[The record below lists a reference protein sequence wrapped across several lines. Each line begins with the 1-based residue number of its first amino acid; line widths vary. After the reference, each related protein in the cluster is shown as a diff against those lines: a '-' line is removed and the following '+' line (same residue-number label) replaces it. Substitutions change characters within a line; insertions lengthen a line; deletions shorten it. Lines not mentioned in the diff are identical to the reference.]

1 MINYQIII
9 VLVVI
14 ILILIS
20 LYLNKIG
27 IALTFFLGNL
37 IFGLTGILK
46 PEEILAGLANQQVIV
61 IIMLLALGEV
71 IRRTSVIEIVF
82 SALFKRAKSYN
93 IFILQLMLLVA
104 IFSIFLNNTPIVA
117 VMLPFVIAW
126 GKQHKVSVSLL
137 LIPLSFAAIL
147 GGTSSLIGTS
157 TNLIVN
163 GMVMDQNI
171 IPNLPQIDLFDFA
184 PVGLTMTGIG
194 ILYFLIFG
202 KKLLRDRHSVRTD
215 KIVEQDK
222 MFYLEAEIRMGSKL
236 IDKTIEE
243 ANFDEKRGIKLIEIR
258 RNDET
263 FKDPE
268 KTFTL
273 QLGDKLYFTG
283 ISSEIAE
290 ISDDISGLSF
300 PQVGL
305 LHKQR
310 QKEITEIVIS
320 HNSSLINKTFDEIRF
335 RSRFD
340 SAPIAIH
347 RNGESFFGKISD
359 IKLKAGDLILLLSG
373 KNFPRLSN
381 ETNDFYV
388 LSKVREMIKF
398 PAWKVGILFGGL
410 AGAIAISATGYA
422 SLFIL
427 LALLMAILVIIG
439 MISPKDIHKRVD
451 FNLYMIIALSLSL
464 GTAVMKT
471 GTADFIANF
480 FDTIAPFGP
489 IGLMIAI
496 YFVTALLAAYI
507 TNQGAVALI
516 FPIAL
521 TLALNHGF
529 DPKPF
534 ILIVA
539 YAAAANF
546 MTPIGYQTNIMVY
559 GPGNYSFKDFFRV
572 GFPLTIIYM
581 FVAVT
586 ILYQI
591 YFK

>member
-1 MINYQIII
+1 MIAYQTII
-9 VLVVI
+9 VLIVI

-37 IFGLTGILK
+37 IFGITGILK

-61 IIMLLALGEV
+61 IIILLALGEV
-71 IRRTSVIEIVF
+71 IRRTSVIEIIF
-82 SALFKRAKSYN
+82 STLFKRAKSYN

-137 LIPLSFAAIL
+137 LIPLSFATIL

-171 IPNLPQIDLFDFA
+171 IPNLPQIELFDFA
-184 PVGLTMTGIG
+184 PVGLTMTAIG

-202 KKLLRDRHSVRTD
+202 KKLLRERHALKTD
-215 KIVEQDK
+215 NIVEQDK
-222 MFYLEAEIRMGSKL
+222 MFYLEAEVRLGSKL
-236 IDKTIEE
+236 INQTIEE
-243 ANFDEKRGIKLIEIR
+243 ANLEEKKGIKLIEIKR
-258 RNDET
+258 DKTVFRNPKKD
-263 FKDPE
+263 FK
-268 KTFTL
+268 L
-273 QLGDKLYFTG
+273 ALGDKLYFTG

-290 ISDDISGLSF
+290 ISEDISGLSF
-300 PQVGL
+300 PHVGL
-305 LHKQR
+305 LHKQS

-320 HNSSLINKTFDEIRF
+320 YNSSLINKSINEIRF
-335 RSRFD
+335 RSLFD

-347 RNGESFFGKISD
+347 RNGESFYGNISD

-373 KNFPRLSN
+373 KNFPRLSS
-381 ETNDFYV
+381 ETNDIYV
-388 LSKVREMIKF
+388 LSKVREMIKY

-410 AGAIAISATGYA
+410 ATAITISALGYA

-427 LALLMAILVIIG
+427 LATLMALLVFIG
-439 MISPKDIHKRVD
+439 MISPKDIHKRIN
-451 FNLYMIIALSLSL
+451 FNLYMIIALSLSI

-471 GTADFIANF
+471 GTANYIANF

-496 YFVTALLAAYI
+496 YFITAILAAYI

-559 GPGNYSFKDFFRV
+559 GPGNYSFRDFFRV

>member
-1 MINYQIII
+1 MIDYQIII
-9 VLVVI
+9 VITVI

-37 IFGLTGILK
+37 IFGITGILK
-46 PEEILAGLANQQVIV
+46 PEEILSGLANQQVV
-61 IIMLLALGEV
+61 IIIILLALGEI
-71 IRRTSVIEIVF
+71 IRRTSVIELIF
-82 SALFKRAKSYN
+82 STLFKKANNYN

-117 VMLPFVIAW
+117 VMLPYVIAW

-171 IPNLPQIDLFDFA
+171 IPNLPQIGLFDFA
-184 PVGLTMTGIG
+184 PVGLTMTGVG
-194 ILYFLIFG
+194 IIYFLLFG
-202 KKLLRDRHSVRTD
+202 KKLLRERHIVKTDNIVAHD
-215 KIVEQDK
+215 KI
-222 MFYLEAEIRMGSKL
+222 FYLEAEIRIGSKL
-236 IDKTIEE
+236 INKTIEE
-243 ANFDEKRGIKLIEIR
+243 ANFEEKKGIKLTEIR
-258 RNDET
+258 RDNQF
-263 FKDPE
+263 FKLPD
-268 KTFTL
+268 KNFKL

-310 QKEITEIVIS
+310 QKRITEIVIS
-320 HNSSLINKTFDEIRF
+320 HNSSFINKTFDKIRF

-347 RNGESFFGKISD
+347 RNGESLYGNISD

-373 KNFPRLSN
+373 KNFPRLSQ
-381 ETNDFYV
+381 ETNDFYI

-398 PAWKVGILFGGL
+398 PGWKIAILFGGL
-410 AGAIAISATGYA
+410 TAAITLSAIGYA

-427 LALLMAILVIIG
+427 LSSLMALLVIIG
-439 MISPKDIHKRVD
+439 MLPPKDIHKYID

-471 GTADFIANF
+471 GTANYIANF
-480 FDTIAPFGP
+480 FDSIAPFGP

-496 YFVTALLAAYI
+496 YLVTAILAAYI
-507 TNQGAVALI
+507 TNKAAVALI

-529 DPKPF
+529 NPKPF

-546 MTPIGYQTNIMVY
+546 MTPIGYQTNLMVY
-559 GPGNYSFKDFFRV
+559 GPGNYSFKDFFRI
-572 GFPLTIIYM
+572 GFPLTIIFM
-581 FVAVT
+581 FVSVT

>member
-1 MINYQIII
+1 MIDYQVII
-9 VLVVI
+9 VLTVI
-14 ILILIS
+14 VLILIS

-37 IFGLTGILK
+37 IFGITGILK
-46 PEEILAGLANQQVIV
+46 PGEILAGLANQQVIV

-82 SALFKRAKSYN
+82 SFLFKRAKSYN
-93 IFILQLMLLVA
+93 VFILQLMLLVA

-171 IPNLPQIDLFDFA
+171 IPNLPQIGLFDFA
-184 PVGLTMTGIG
+184 PVGLTMTVIG

-202 KKLLRDRHSVRTD
+202 KKLLRERHAVKTD
-215 KIVEQDK
+215 NIVEQDK
-222 MFYLEAEIRMGSKL
+222 MYYLEAEVRLGSKL
-236 IDKTIEE
+236 INQTIEE
-243 ANFDEKRGIKLIEIR
+243 SNLEEKKGIKLIEIK
-258 RNDET
+258 RNNAI
-263 FKDPE
+263 FKNPE
-268 KTFTL
+268 KNFKL
-273 QLGDKLYFTG
+273 ELGDKLYFTG

-290 ISDDISGLSF
+290 ISEDISGLSF

-305 LHKQR
+305 LHKQS

-320 HNSSLINKTFDEIRF
+320 YNSSLINKSINEIRF

-340 SAPIAIH
+340 SAPIAIY
-347 RNGESFFGKISD
+347 RNGESFYGNISD

-373 KNFPRLSN
+373 KNFPRLSS
-381 ETNDFYV
+381 ETNDIYI
-388 LSKVREMIKF
+388 LSKVREMIKY
-398 PAWKVGILFGGL
+398 PGWKVGILFGGL
-410 AGAIAISATGYA
+410 AAAITISAIGYA

-427 LALLMAILVIIG
+427 LALLMAVLVIIG
-439 MISPKDIHKRVD
+439 MISPKDIHKRID

-471 GTADFIANF
+471 GTANYIANF
-480 FDTIAPFGP
+480 FDTIVPFGP

-496 YFVTALLAAYI
+496 YFITAILAAYI
-507 TNQGAVALI
+507 TNQGAIAII

-521 TLALNHGF
+521 TLALKHGF

-546 MTPIGYQTNIMVY
+546 MTPVGYQTNIMVY
-559 GPGNYSFKDFFRV
+559 GPGNYSFKDFFKV

>member
-1 MINYQIII
+1 MADYHVII

-14 ILILIS
+14 VLILIS

-37 IFGLTGILK
+37 VFGLTGILK
-46 PEEILAGLANQQVIV
+46 PEEILAGLANRQVIV
-61 IIMLLALGEV
+61 IILLLFLGEV
-71 IRRTSVIEIVF
+71 IRKTYVIEIVF
-82 SALFKRAKSYN
+82 SALFKRANNYRL
-93 IFILQLMLLVA
+93 FIVQLMLIVA
-104 IFSIFLNNTPIVA
+104 VFSIFLNNTPIVA

-126 GKQHKVSVSLL
+126 GKQNKVSVSLL

-184 PVGLTMTGIG
+184 PVGLTMTGVG
-194 ILYFLIFG
+194 ILYFLFFG
-202 KKLLRDRHSVRTD
+202 KMLLRERYSIRTD
-215 KIVEQDK
+215 KIVEENK
-222 MFYLEAEIRMGSKL
+222 MYYLEAEVRLGSKL
-236 IDKTIEE
+236 INKTIEE
-243 ANFDEKRGIKLIEIR
+243 VNFEEKKDIKLMSVHRENIVI
-258 RNDET
+258 NN
-263 FKDPE
+263 PE
-268 KTFTL
+268 KNLKL

-283 ISSEIAE
+283 ISSKIAE
-290 ISDDISGLSF
+290 ISDDVSGLTF

-305 LHKQR
+305 LHKQA
-310 QKEITEIVIS
+310 QKEVTEIVIS
-320 HNSSLINKTFDEIRF
+320 HNSSLINKTMGEIRF
-335 RSRFD
+335 RSLFD

-347 RNGESFFGKISD
+347 RNGESFYGNISE
-359 IKLKAGDLILLLSG
+359 IKLRAGDLILLLSG
-373 KNFPRLSN
+373 KNFPRLSSD
-381 ETNDFYV
+381 TSDFYV
-388 LSKVREMIKF
+388 LSKVREMIKY
-398 PAWKVGILFGGL
+398 PLWKVLVLFIGL
-410 AGAIAISATGYA
+410 GAAITISAMGYA

-427 LALLMAILVIIG
+427 LALLMAILVVIN
-439 MISPKDIHKRVD
+439 MVSPKDIQKQIN

-464 GTAVMKT
+464 GTAIMKT
-471 GTADFIANF
+471 GTADYIANF
-480 FDTIAPFGP
+480 FDTLAPFGP
-489 IGLMIAI
+489 IGLMFAI
-496 YFVTALLAAYI
+496 YLVTALLAAYI

-521 TLALNHGF
+521 TLALQHGF

-534 ILIVA
+534 ILLVA

-559 GPGNYSFKDFFRV
+559 GPGNYTFKDFFRV

-581 FVAVT
+581 FVAVF

-591 YFK
+591 YFT